1 MSNCAKFILGHF
13 IMAAG
18 VYNLDIEQGTT
29 FQLNLSLDQPAGTD
43 VDITNYTFDGKLAKS
58 YYDEDAVS
66 MSSQIVNA
74 STGEV
79 QLSLTPAQTAA
90 LQYGIE
96 YVYDID
102 FTDDNGVTSRLLQG
116 RATILPGVD

>member
-1 MSNCAKFILGHF
+1 
-13 IMAAG
+13 MAAG